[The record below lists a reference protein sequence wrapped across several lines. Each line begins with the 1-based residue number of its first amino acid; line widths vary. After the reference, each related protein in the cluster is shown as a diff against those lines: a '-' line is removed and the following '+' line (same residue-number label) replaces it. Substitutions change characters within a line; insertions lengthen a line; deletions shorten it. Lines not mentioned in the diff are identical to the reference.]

1 MESESSSRCSEI
13 ASDLFII
20 LVTAANLVF
29 FAFFHDYIA
38 WYSRGPDG
46 TFTRLSLLTDDYFT
60 WLPFP
65 VTASIIVIVASVV
78 MIFYH
83 RYWFRQGSWI
93 GFCLLGITMTTS
105 LLLIWPFDFSV
116 IPDAKAADLLPKGL
130 TGLLIFMA
138 LFYAVTAVIQT
149 VQWIKKRSRQE
160 TG

>member
-1 MESESSSRCSEI
+1 M
-13 ASDLFII
+13 
-20 LVTAANLVF
+20 
-29 FAFFHDYIA
+29 
-38 WYSRGPDG
+38 P
-46 TFTRLSLLTDDYFT
+46 
-60 WLPFP
+60 
-65 VTASIIVIVASVV
+65 
-78 MIFYH
+78 
-83 RYWFRQGSWI
+83 